1 MKKTL
6 LIVAA
11 VLTAAACAAPPTNR
25 EATSGTNAN
34 STVAAKPAAPL
45 SEADA
50 VAKEKQI
57 WDALQKKDYDAFGSM
72 LTDDF
77 IYVASDAVYDKAGS
91 INGVK
96 TFEPTEV
103 TFADWK
109 FLPIDKDAGV
119 LSYTVTVKGK
129 SNGQEIPP
137 QPLRASSA
145 FVNRDGKWLAIYHQD
160 TDVKKMPPAPSTKK
174 VEKAAS
180 SPPTTPAATSTSS
193 DVVANEK
200 AVWAALKAK
209 DYDAFASFLA
219 PESIEVEPDGVYDK
233 AGSVKGVQQVD
244 LSKSELSDFKTVKF
258 DDDASLVTYTAKLPG
273 NKPDTEHHSTIWVN
287 RNGKWWAVFHQGT
300 PVMAMPMPKPTAS
313 AAKPAATKTPASTAK
328 PAATK
333 TPAK

>member
-1 MKKTL
+1 MKKIL
-6 LIVAA
+6 LLATA

-34 STVAAKPAAPL
+34 SAAAAKPSAPL

-50 VAKEKQI
+50 IAKEKQI
-57 WDALQKKDYDAFGSM
+57 WGALQKKDYDAFGSM

-96 TFEPTEV
+96 SFEPSDV
-103 TFADWK
+103 AFADWK

-119 LSYTVTVKGK
+119 ISYTVTVKGK

-145 FVNRDGKWLAIYHQD
+145 FVSRDGKWLAIYHQD
-160 TDVKKMPPAPSTKK
+160 TEVKKMPPAPSPNK
-174 VEKAAS
+174 VEKAAP
-180 SPPTTPAATSTSS
+180 SPASTPATTSTSA

-209 DYDAFASFLA
+209 DYNGFASFLA

-313 AAKPAATKTPASTAK
+313 MAKPAATKTP
-328 PAATK
+328 TK
-333 TPAK
+333 

>member
-1 MKKTL
+1 MSKIL
-6 LIVAA
+6 LLAAA

-25 EATSGTNAN
+25 EATSATNVN
-34 STVAAKPAAPL
+34 SAAAATPAAPL
-45 SEADA
+45 TEADA
-50 VAKEKQI
+50 IAKEKQI

-96 TFEPTEV
+96 SFEPSEV

-109 FLPIDKDAGV
+109 FLPLDKDAGV
-119 LSYTVTVKGK
+119 ISYTVTVKGK

-160 TDVKKMPPAPSTKK
+160 TEVKKMPPAPSLQK
-174 VEKAAS
+174 VQKAAP
-180 SPPTTPAATSTSS
+180 SPASTPAATSTSS

-219 PESIEVEPDGVYDK
+219 PESIEVETDGVYDK

-258 DDDASLVTYTAKLPG
+258 DDDASLVTYTVKLPG

-300 PVMAMPMPKPTAS
+300 PVMAMPMPKPSAS
-313 AAKPAATKTPASTAK
+313 MAKPAATKTPASMAK

>member
-1 MKKTL
+1 MVMKKIL
-6 LIVAA
+6 LLVAA

-34 STVAAKPAAPL
+34 STVVAKPAAPL

-50 VAKEKQI
+50 IAKEKQI

-91 INGVK
+91 ISGAK
-96 TFEPTEV
+96 SFEPSEV

-109 FLPIDKDAGV
+109 FLPIDKDAVV

-129 SNGQEIPP
+129 NNGQEIPS

-145 FVNRDGKWLAIYHQD
+145 FVNRDGKWLSIYHQ
-160 TDVKKMPPAPSTKK
+160 
-174 VEKAAS
+174 
-180 SPPTTPAATSTSS
+180 
-193 DVVANEK
+193 
-200 AVWAALKAK
+200 
-209 DYDAFASFLA
+209 
-219 PESIEVEPDGVYDK
+219 
-233 AGSVKGVQQVD
+233 AGSVKGVQQFD
-244 LSKSELSDFKTVKF
+244 ASKAELSDFKTVKF
-258 DDDASLVTYTAKLPG
+258 DDDASLVTYTVKIPG

-300 PVMAMPMPKPTAS
+300 PVMAMPMPKPSAS
-313 AAKPAATKTPASTAK
+313 MAKPAATKTPPSMAK

-333 TPAK
+333 TPPSVA